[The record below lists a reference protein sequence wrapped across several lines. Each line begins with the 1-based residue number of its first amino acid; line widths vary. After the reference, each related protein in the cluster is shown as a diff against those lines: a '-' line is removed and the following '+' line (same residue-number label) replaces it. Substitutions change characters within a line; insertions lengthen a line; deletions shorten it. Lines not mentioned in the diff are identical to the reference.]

1 MLANNSVQLA
11 EAPSSMG
18 GSKIVTFPHLV
29 FLSKAAVLISVHPL
43 HMSSK
48 CSGWDWEAVG
58 GAWRKEGGRG
68 ERETRKERGTEEKEG
83 REEAVE

>member
-1 MLANNSVQLA
+1 M
-11 EAPSSMG
+11 E

-29 FLSKAAVLISVHPL
+29 FLSKAAVLISMHPL
-43 HMSSK
+43 HVSSK

-68 ERETRKERGTEEKEG
+68 ERDKERERDRRERGERETRKEGVE
-83 REEAVE
+83 REERKMRVY